1 MDLSTVILIGVIIW
15 HLHNTEEFMKVAA
28 KGAATLSC
36 CLGSSGSTRVME
48 MKYLMP
54 SIVCFLLCNVRPAAA
69 ILSDNRGVFEI
80 QLERDWNISRNI
92 GIITFRNY
100 NGTDQAPC
108 IFLVAIEAWLDA
120 VRRSEIELD
129 SSSESFDDDD
139 KFISMDTS
147 SAGFDDKFIFL
158 ICNIIV
164 NLCATGAQLLSAI
177 DIAIRVVLW
186 QLSWL
191 YGSSHFKE
199 MEEARFMIAAMICFS
214 LWNVRP
220 KAAPAILLEPS
231 DANLWS
237 QLDFNLLEEIRGR
250 LTSPTDQAR
259 FRVVCTAWRAAARS
273 SKTTKSIP
281 WKVKLDR
288 SLASVGNKLE
298 FRIYDPSS
306 LSAFVHNILWADLG
320 IPTPPSYKNV
330 GASRKNNWFF
340 ICISK
345 PRLFFWTRRYF
356 FLYAPYTKKII
367 TLPKLDYQSRFR
379 FRRTFSTDPD
389 SPNCVFFLSE
399 TFDADKIVVITYC
412 KSDTKW
418 KAREFDRV
426 QEFVP
431 CDCIPIFFKGIFYL
445 ISPFGQV
452 ASYNIVDDKFKFES
466 LFIDEVFAQNY
477 NSFRIYQVFE
487 LNGELMLIYFGS
499 KKKNNDTLLG
509 KQCIKMYDW
518 SNKIWIPVRTLGKNA
533 IFVGDQILSV
543 AIVNTEETGYGR
555 VLPNKIYRFCDLG
568 CIIYSLEDGNLVE
581 YRPSHSNLLEDDC
594 GDLPEYNDNS
604 GITSSDATKAFYWLE
619 PPTVLY

>member
-220 KAAPAILLEPS
+220 KAAPAILLEPHWQEYPEFLVQIENS
-231 DANLWS
+231 VES
-237 QLDFNLLEEIRGR
+237 QGR
-250 LTSPTDQAR
+250 Q
-259 FRVVCTAWRAAARS
+259 
-273 SKTTKSIP
+273 
-281 WKVKLDR
+281 
-288 SLASVGNKLE
+288 GN
-298 FRIYDPSS
+298 P
-306 LSAFVHNILWADLG
+306 
-320 IPTPPSYKNV
+320 
-330 GASRKNNWFF
+330 
-340 ICISK
+340 
-345 PRLFFWTRRYF
+345 
-356 FLYAPYTKKII
+356 
-367 TLPKLDYQSRFR
+367 
-379 FRRTFSTDPD
+379 
-389 SPNCVFFLSE
+389 
-399 TFDADKIVVITYC
+399 
-412 KSDTKW
+412 
-418 KAREFDRV
+418 
-426 QEFVP
+426 
-431 CDCIPIFFKGIFYL
+431 
-445 ISPFGQV
+445 
-452 ASYNIVDDKFKFES
+452 
-466 LFIDEVFAQNY
+466 
-477 NSFRIYQVFE
+477 
-487 LNGELMLIYFGS
+487 
-499 KKKNNDTLLG
+499 
-509 KQCIKMYDW
+509 
-518 SNKIWIPVRTLGKNA
+518 
-533 IFVGDQILSV
+533 
-543 AIVNTEETGYGR
+543 
-555 VLPNKIYRFCDLG
+555 
-568 CIIYSLEDGNLVE
+568 
-581 YRPSHSNLLEDDC
+581 
-594 GDLPEYNDNS
+594 
-604 GITSSDATKAFYWLE
+604 
-619 PPTVLY
+619 